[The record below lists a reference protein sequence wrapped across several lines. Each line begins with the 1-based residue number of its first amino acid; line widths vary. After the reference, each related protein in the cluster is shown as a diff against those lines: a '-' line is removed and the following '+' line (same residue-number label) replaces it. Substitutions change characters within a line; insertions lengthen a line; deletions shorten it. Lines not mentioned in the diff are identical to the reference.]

1 VGKVEECCISAT
13 FDLRLLCRR
22 ADQLHIAEPLGAIA
36 MACLGD
42 HRGRL
47 FDTDD
52 VALGA
57 DLCLKSLQTQPG
69 AAPDIQNGVA
79 RPEGKPFDR
88 QAADLFERGKFQIV
102 GRRARL
108 VLRDRGLSV
117 TMSPGLRAAVAHT
130 PVTSAAT
137 PMK

>member
-1 VGKVEECCISAT
+1 VSKSFYRIQT
-13 FDLRLLCRR
+13 R
-22 ADQLHIAEPLGAIA
+22 
-36 MACLGD
+36 M
-42 HRGRL
+42 

-88 QAADLFERGKFQIV
+88 QEADLFERGKFQIV

-117 TMSPGLRAAVAHT
+117 WASPQRSQGPSGFA
-130 PVTSAAT
+130 S
-137 PMK
+137 